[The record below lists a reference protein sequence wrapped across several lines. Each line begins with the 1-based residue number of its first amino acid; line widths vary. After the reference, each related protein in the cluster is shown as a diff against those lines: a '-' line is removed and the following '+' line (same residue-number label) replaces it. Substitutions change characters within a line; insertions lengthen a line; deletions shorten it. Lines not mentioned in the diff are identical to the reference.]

1 MLGALSAAG
10 LGFLINDAVLIPLL
24 LLALSVTGW
33 GLFQGHRCHGRGAI
47 PVLGIGGS
55 IVAVGGLFWWIPV
68 AFVGFAAVVA
78 AGVWNAMAVRVCSVA
93 AEPRAAV
100 SEPEG

>member
-1 MLGALSAAG
+1 MIGALSAVG

-24 LLALSVTGW
+24 VVALSLTGW
-33 GLFQGHRCHGRGAI
+33 GLFQGRRCHGRNAI

-55 IVAVGGLFWWIPV
+55 VVAVGGLFWWIPV
-68 AFVGFAAVVA
+68 AFAGFAAVVA
-78 AGVWNAMAVRVCSVA
+78 AGVWNAMAVRACSVA

-100 SEPEG
+100 SETEG